1 MPQSR
6 NKRTAIDKSLREQ
19 TGKQKKVIS
28 GLRGGGKQEPAE
40 ATMGQGTRRQS
51 EKMPHRDKRQETNAE
66 NTDRH
71 RDRE

>member
-19 TGKQKKVIS
+19 AGKQKKVIS

-40 ATMGQGTRRQS
+40 ATMGQGT
-51 EKMPHRDKRQETNAE
+51 
-66 NTDRH
+66 
-71 RDRE
+71 